1 MKYHQLCPLGWN
13 TFFEDQLQSSIFC
26 GPLIGRVAI
35 ENKTNYVVLCETG
48 EYVAEATGRLFYMA
62 TSDAELPKVGDW
74 VLMSETDANRA
85 IIHQVLERKS
95 VISRRAPGKKA
106 EEQVLATNVDR
117 LFIVQGLDDNFN
129 LARLERY
136 LTLAQNVEPVI
147 VLNKADL
154 CPDLPKVVARVKE
167 RIKNVPVLA
176 VSATQSQLATRLEAL
191 TSFIASGTTI
201 AFVGSSGVGKS
212 TLINSLLQEERLAT
226 GATRATDSKG
236 RHTTT
241 RRELVV
247 LPAGG
252 ILIDTPGMRELQLW
266 GSEDQLEEAFEDIGA
281 YIGRCKFGNCTHTDE
296 PGCAV
301 KAALG
306 AGEISM
312 AHWDN
317 YLKMKR
323 ELVYLA
329 TKTDTQAML
338 EKKQKWKQIH
348 KAQRNLYK
356 NRD

>member
-1 MKYHQLCPLGWN
+1 MGWN
-13 TFFEDQLQSSIFC
+13 KFFEDQLQRSTLPE
-26 GPLIGRVAI
+26 PLIGRVAI
-35 ENKTNYVVLCETG
+35 ENKTNYTVLCEKG
-48 EYVAEATGRLFYMA
+48 EYKAEATGRLFYMA

-74 VLMSETDANRA
+74 VLMTETDANRA
-85 IIHQVLERKS
+85 IIHQVLDRKS

-136 LTLAQNVEPVI
+136 LTLAQNVAPVI

-154 CPDLPKVVARVKE
+154 CPDLSKVVAEVKE
-167 RIKNVPVLA
+167 RIKNVPVLT
-176 VSATQSQLATRLEAL
+176 VSAAQNQLTAL
-191 TSFIASGTTI
+191 APFIAFGSTVAI
-201 AFVGSSGVGKS
+201 VGSSGVGKS

-226 GATRATDSKG
+226 GATRASDSRG

-266 GSEDQLEEAFEDIGA
+266 GSEEQLEGAFEDLGA
-281 YIGRCKFGNCTHTDE
+281 YLARCKFGNCTHTDE

-301 KAALG
+301 KAALD
-306 AGEISM
+306 AGEISR
-312 AHWDN
+312 AHWEN

-323 ELVYLA
+323 ELEYLA
-329 TKTDTQAML
+329 TKTDVLAML

-348 KAQRNLYK
+348 KAHRNMYK
-356 NRD
+356 NKD